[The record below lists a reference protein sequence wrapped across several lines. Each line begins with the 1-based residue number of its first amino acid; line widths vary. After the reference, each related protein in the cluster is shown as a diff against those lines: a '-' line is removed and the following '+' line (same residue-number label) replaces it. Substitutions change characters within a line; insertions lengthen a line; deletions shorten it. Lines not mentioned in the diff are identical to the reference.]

1 MNRNLYL
8 FDFDGTLTCKDTLFD
23 FLKFS
28 FPKVYFINY
37 LIFIPLFIVSKL
49 KIIDAGFV
57 KEMFISKF
65 LKGKSYVEINQLAQN
80 YFEQNHQELIY
91 SKADEYIK
99 SLSNYNDK
107 FIVSASVDFWIQP
120 FADYYEM
127 GLICTK
133 AKYDEQ
139 GFFTGKFASPN
150 CNYQEKKNRIEKE
163 IDLSL
168 YDKIIA
174 FGDTKGDEAMFSIAT
189 KSNFRYFN

>member
-28 FPKVYFINY
+28 FSKVYFVNY
-37 LIFIPLFIVSKL
+37 LMFIPLFVVSKL

-107 FIVSASVDFWIQP
+107 FIVSASIDFWIQP

-168 YDKIIA
+168 YDQIIA

-189 KSNFRYFN
+189 KSNFRCFN

>member
-8 FDFDGTLTCKDTLFD
+8 FDFDGTLTSKDTLFD

-28 FPKVYFINY
+28 FPKVYFFNY
-37 LIFIPLFIVSKL
+37 LIFIPLFIVSRL

-107 FIVSASVDFWIQP
+107 FIVSASIDFWIQP

-168 YDKIIA
+168 YDQIIA

-189 KSNFRYFN
+189 KSNFRCFN

>member
-1 MNRNLYL
+1 MNRNLNH

-28 FPKVYFINY
+28 FPKVYFFNY

-57 KEMFISKF
+57 KEMFNSKF

-107 FIVSASVDFWIQP
+107 FIVSASIDFWIQP

-168 YDKIIA
+168 YDQIIA

-189 KSNFRYFN
+189 KSNFRCFN

>member
-37 LIFIPLFIVSKL
+37 LIFIPLFVVSKL

-107 FIVSASVDFWIQP
+107 FIVSASIDFWIQP

-168 YDKIIA
+168 YDQIIA

-189 KSNFRYFN
+189 KSNFRCFN

>member
-37 LIFIPLFIVSKL
+37 LIFIPLFIVSRL

-107 FIVSASVDFWIQP
+107 FIVSASIDFWIQP

-168 YDKIIA
+168 YDQIIA

-189 KSNFRYFN
+189 KSNFRCFN

>member
-37 LIFIPLFIVSKL
+37 LIFIPLFIVSRL

-107 FIVSASVDFWIQP
+107 FIVSASIDFWIQP

-189 KSNFRYFN
+189 KSNFRCFN